1 MSPFEPVVIDKAC
14 EEVVAEIR
22 VEAGIVLVR
31 ITPGLPRW
39 RECVFRACAVDH
51 AERGQ
56 RYQCFLHG
64 VAQAFFR
71 YADAHVLSWEQFLR
85 WIREELIP
93 LCESLH
99 P

>member
-1 MSPFEPVVIDKAC
+1 MSPFELVVIDKAR

-39 RECVFRACAVDH
+39 RECVFRVCAVDH

-64 VAQAFFR
+64 VAQAFF
-71 YADAHVLSWEQFLR
+71 DTPTLMSF
-85 WIREELIP
+85 ELGTISP
-93 LCESLH
+93 LGQRGIDTSL
-99 P
+99 